1 MELISSIFD
10 LLLTP
15 AFFASV
21 LRVTTPILF
30 AALGGLMARRCGI
43 MNLALEGTML
53 TSALTGVVVSA
64 MVKKAFIGD
73 VKYGTDVYEAV
84 ASKANTMGMW
94 AGFLAAVVAGVLM
107 ALFLAYM
114 AVQLKANIY
123 LAGLAIN
130 TIAAGGTV
138 FALFLAAGE
147 KGISSSLDSCAM
159 PFIDIPVIKN
169 IPILGEIF
177 SGQNFMTYFS
187 WLCVPIVYFIVY
199 KTATG
204 LRIRAVGENA
214 HAAESVGVN
223 VKKVQF
229 QAMALS
235 GLFCA
240 FGGISLSMSYVQ
252 FFSRGMTA
260 GKGFIGMSAMNLGNA
275 TPLGTTIAAFL
286 FGMFDAMANI
296 LQSLSVPSQFI
307 TAIPY
312 VATLV
317 GLVIFAI
324 ESENKVKKLKAKK
337 AKM

>member
-1 MELISSIFD
+1 MLSQVLD

-15 AFFASV
+15 SFVASI

-43 MNLALEGTML
+43 MNMALEGSML
-53 TSALTGVVVSA
+53 ASALAGVVVSA
-64 MVKKAFIGD
+64 FAKRAVLGGLVSSDPGYAELVGKATAVGTVAGFIGG
-73 VKYGTDVYEAV
+73 V
-84 ASKANTMGMW
+84 
-94 AGFLAAVVAGVLM
+94 LAAMAM

-114 AVQLKANIY
+114 AVQLKADVY
-123 LAGLAIN
+123 LSGLAIN
-130 TIAAGGTV
+130 TIATGGTV
-138 FALFLAAGE
+138 FLLYLAAGE
-147 KGISSSLDSCAM
+147 KGISSSLDSCTM
-159 PFIDIPVIKN
+159 PFIDIPFIKD
-169 IPILGEIF
+169 IPVLGEII
-177 SGQNFMTYFS
+177 SGQNLMTYFS

-214 HAAESVGVN
+214 NAAESVGVN

-235 GLFCA
+235 GLFCG
-240 FGGISLSMSYVQ
+240 FGGVSLSMSYVS

-286 FGMFDAMANI
+286 FGMFDAMANV

-307 TAIPY
+307 QAIPY
-312 VATLV
+312 AATLV
-317 GLVIFAI
+317 GLVVFAI
-324 ESENKVKKLKAKK
+324 RTENKLKKLKRKQEN
-337 AKM
+337 